1 MKKAM
6 FKTILVAA
14 DDSET
19 ASRAVRTA
27 VELVK
32 ALGGNLHVMTAYR
45 PEAVKTEKLPDEY
58 LDRVTDP
65 ADLLLDRLRNEIS
78 NEGVAAKYHPAA
90 GNAADAIVKVADHV
104 GADLIVVGNRGM
116 KGVRRVLGSVPNS
129 VAHSANCSV
138 LIVDTV
144 SEN

>member
-1 MKKAM
+1 M

-14 DDSET
+14 DDSVT

-27 VELVK
+27 VEMVK
-32 ALGGNLHVMTAYR
+32 ALGGDLHIMTAYR
-45 PEAVKTEKLPDEY
+45 PESVRVEKLPDEY
-58 LDRVTDP
+58 IDRVTDP
-65 ADLLLDRLRNEIS
+65 ADLLLEKLRKEVEQ
-78 NEGVAAKYHPAA
+78 EGVQAKYHPAS
-90 GNAADAIVKVADHV
+90 GNAADAIVRVAGHV

-144 SEN
+144 GEN